1 MSQST
6 MDDEQ
11 TLFDSEDDDLESTTT
26 ATASVFSESEDEEE
40 VPILKTFIREAID
53 SLTDDEKEKGYGNQV
68 KLVKMIRKKLPDIL
82 EEHFVIKDR
91 WGEDAELAQITRKVR
106 QFMKKERTEE
116 YGPALRKAVRNR
128 KDLIDAMI
136 TEIVEETEDDEEN
149 VKSLLS

>member
-91 WGEDAELAQITRKVR
+91 WGEDAELAQITRKVHE
-106 QFMKKERTEE
+106 ER
-116 YGPALRKAVRNR
+116 KN
-128 KDLIDAMI
+128 
-136 TEIVEETEDDEEN
+136 
-149 VKSLLS
+149 